1 MEGGERS
8 TSVRHPTPTSTERA
22 HQCEIGTH
30 SPETYH
36 RLTPTTQT
44 HLGPTVVDPPTV
56 VVEAGLESIGGK
68 REWKRIEQAHNS
80 SDCTCSIVTIDFRV
94 ASIFK
99 FQRPITQTYPN
110 HVPFYLAYRHS
121 RTPRLRK
128 ERSPTRDC
136 PQHHC

>member
-1 MEGGERS
+1 
-8 TSVRHPTPTSTERA
+8 VRHPTPTSTERA

-56 VVEAGLESIGGK
+56 VVEAGLESIGGE
-68 REWKRIEQAHNS
+68 REWKRMEQAHNS

-99 FQRPITQTYPN
+99 LPTHHPLVSWIARSSASFWLRESGKPSPVSDSIC
-110 HVPFYLAYRHS
+110 H
-121 RTPRLRK
+121 RLGFHWDLD
-128 ERSPTRDC
+128 S
-136 PQHHC
+136 